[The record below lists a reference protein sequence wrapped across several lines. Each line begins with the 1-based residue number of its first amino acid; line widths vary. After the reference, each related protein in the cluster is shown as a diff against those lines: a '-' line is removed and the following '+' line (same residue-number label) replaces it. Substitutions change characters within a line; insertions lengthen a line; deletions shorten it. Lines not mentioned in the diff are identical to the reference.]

1 MWVHEKKNQTQFLA
15 LYIGRVPKMEQI
27 EKACPATL
35 KISATKWNWSLLG
48 NFRSE
53 AEIIR
58 KGGLAVGEKM
68 TLTPLDGEL

>member
-1 MWVHEKKNQTQFLA
+1 
-15 LYIGRVPKMEQI
+15 MEQI